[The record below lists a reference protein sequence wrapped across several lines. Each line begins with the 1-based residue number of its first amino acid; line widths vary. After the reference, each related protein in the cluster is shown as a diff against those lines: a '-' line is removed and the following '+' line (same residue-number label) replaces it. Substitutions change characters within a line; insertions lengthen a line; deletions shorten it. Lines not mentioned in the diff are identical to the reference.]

1 MSTVANFITPSSS
14 SEDIYST
21 SKYLSVEEKK
31 DQLAIAQVLSVA
43 GLIAGIA
50 IGIFALIVMPPAA
63 IALICWSVAFSTL
76 SCDFLFY
83 STNMI
88 EILDDAQLFARCQ
101 DTNRYAQQVFKNTL
115 LLKWIEPYSSLMM
128 GKTFIYLEPP
138 PSFQ

>member
-1 MSTVANFITPSSS
+1 MPILSLPSPQARIFIRHRNT
-14 SEDIYST
+14 YR
-21 SKYLSVEEKK
+21 LKK

-76 SCDFLFY
+76 LCDFLFY
-83 STNMI
+83 SINMI

-101 DTNRYAQQVFKNTL
+101 DTDRYAQQVFK
-115 LLKWIEPYSSLMM
+115 KH
-128 GKTFIYLEPP
+128 TFVEVD
-138 PSFQ
+138 